1 MSKPSASPFSHRDF
15 IANSRAASSGI
26 RTAMGNEDEEG
37 LHDLEDVDITLV
49 LSSSYFET
57 FREFECE
64 QNEIK

>member
-1 MSKPSASPFSHRDF
+1 
-15 IANSRAASSGI
+15 
-26 RTAMGNEDEEG
+26 MGNEDEEG

-57 FREFECE
+57 FREFERE